1 MEGPALW
8 CYNETV
14 MKQHNTVDYSTPIQ
28 LKLPV
33 DPQKII
39 KINDP
44 VYSFSEVMAHIDLQ
58 KYFVEKGHETGR
70 PRYDREKLLK
80 IVLFAFMEFG
90 YCSVRFIHKLCETD
104 IRFMWLLDEEE
115 APSHMTI
122 SNFIKQELR
131 SSLDEIFDDINA
143 YMFDRLDVD
152 LDHAYIDGT
161 KLEANANKYT
171 WVWKK
176 NCINSRNKVFGKLSA
191 LPEEVNEVM
200 ALYKGAV
207 FELRQEYQVAYV
219 GYILSTYLKAVG
231 MTTEDFVH
239 GKRRPDRSDQPGAYR
254 IPQPGAGE
262 SEQHPRS
269 ASANEP
275 KHPGRGHLWRDQ
287 VE

>member
-8 CYNETV
+8 CYNETIL
-14 MKQHNTVDYSTPIQ
+14 KQHNTVDYSIPIQ

-33 DPQKII
+33 DLQKII

-58 KYFVEKGHETGR
+58 KYFVEKGDETGR

-104 IRFMWLLDEEE
+104 IGFMRLLDEEE

-191 LPEEVNEVM
+191 LLEEVNEVM

-207 FELRQEYQVAYV
+207 FELRQEYQVSPP
-219 GYILSTYLKAVG
+219 GE
-231 MTTEDFVH
+231 MPQEQ
-239 GKRRPDRSDQPGAYR
+239 RRPDRSDRPGAYR
-254 IPQPGAGE
+254 IPQPDAGE

-269 ASANEP
+269 ASANGP